1 MQQTL
6 KSLLIAST
14 LVLAAATPAVFAQ
27 SGPSRMAGH
36 HEAHGMAGGHRLLD
50 ALEDVGVSA
59 ATREQVKAIFKAA
72 REDLK
77 GQHEQGKALRQQA
90 LQLWA
95 APNID
100 AAALDAV
107 RKQQSVLHDR
117 ATSRMQQAMVDV
129 GRLLSPEQRAKLVE
143 RMKKTMQRMQ
153 ERRGS

>member
-27 SGPSRMAGH
+27 SGPGRMAGH
-36 HEAHGMAGGHRLLD
+36 HEAHGMPGGHRLLD

-77 GQHEQGKALRQQA
+77 GQHDQGKALRQQA
-90 LQLWA
+90 LHLWA

-117 ATSRMQQAMVDV
+117 TTSRMQQAMVDA
-129 GRLLSPEQRAKLVE
+129 GRLLSPEQRAKLAE
-143 RMKKTMQRMQ
+143 RMKKGMQRMQ
-153 ERRGS
+153 QRRGS